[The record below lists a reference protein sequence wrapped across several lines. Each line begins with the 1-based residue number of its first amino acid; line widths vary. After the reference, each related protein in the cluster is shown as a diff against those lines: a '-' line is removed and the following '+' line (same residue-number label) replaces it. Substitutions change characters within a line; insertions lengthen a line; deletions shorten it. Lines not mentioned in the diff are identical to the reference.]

1 MRASRECGRSP
12 LRYARVC
19 LHASA
24 RPIPRGLS
32 QRRLPGA
39 AWSAQVL
46 RAPRRLE
53 HFLPLVLTQAVP
65 GEAPAS
71 STAAAPSSGDAHLEL
86 AAAEVGLASQLHS
99 LASQLSGGQ
108 RRKLSVALALLG
120 SPAVVFLDVSPGAG
134 GWPCLGL
141 TVMWRLLQLL
151 RSAAAVPC

>member
-1 MRASRECGRSP
+1 MRTSRECGRSP
-12 LRYARVC
+12 LRYTRVC
-19 LHASA
+19 HACQ
-24 RPIPRGLS
+24 RPADPS
-32 QRRLPGA
+32 RLEPA
-39 AWSAQVL
+39 ATWSAQVL
-46 RAPRRLE
+46 RTSHCPE
-53 HFLPLVLTQAVP
+53 HFLPPLLMQAVP

-71 STAAAPSSGDAHLEL
+71 STAAAPFSGDAHLEA
-86 AAAEVGLASQLHS
+86 AAAEVGLASQLQS